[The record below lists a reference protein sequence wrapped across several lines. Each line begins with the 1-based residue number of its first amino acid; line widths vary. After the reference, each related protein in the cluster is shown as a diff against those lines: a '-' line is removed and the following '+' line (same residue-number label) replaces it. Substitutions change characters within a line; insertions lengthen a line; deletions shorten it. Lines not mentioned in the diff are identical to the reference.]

1 MTTLLQ
7 SCVQLV
13 ANNLQQFDLE
23 DFPDEFI
30 IKYVIVTM
38 VCPTVCGDNLR
49 AGASALS
56 PRTCGKPWY
65 TYFITPTLV
74 YYSTFRLL

>member
-38 VCPTVCGDNLR
+38 VCSTVCGDNIS
-49 AGASALS
+49 GI
-56 PRTCGKPWY
+56 K
-65 TYFITPTLV
+65 F
-74 YYSTFRLL
+74 

>member
-30 IKYVIVTM
+30 IKYVTVIM
-38 VCPTVCGDNLR
+38 VCPPVSGVNLR
-49 AGASALS
+49 AGASAL
-56 PRTCGKPWY
+56 PQRTCLKPWY
-65 TYFITPTLV
+65 SMYTIHTCIL
-74 YYSTFRLL
+74 